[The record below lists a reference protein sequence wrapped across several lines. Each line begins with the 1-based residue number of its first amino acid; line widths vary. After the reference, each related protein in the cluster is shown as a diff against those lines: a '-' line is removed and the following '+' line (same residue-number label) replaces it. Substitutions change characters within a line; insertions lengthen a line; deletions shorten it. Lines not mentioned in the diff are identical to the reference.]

1 MSQEMMSESGGA
13 MTTVLSGLLIVS
25 VMACSW
31 LGVVSWRLRQRL
43 RESRRVFRTLVNNP
57 LVGVVHTD
65 AAGRRIS
72 TNEAWSRMSGLS
84 SDATGDTWHSIV
96 HPDDLPD
103 VIARW
108 ENAVRTKQSYLNE
121 LRLVRHDGIERTIVA
136 AINPTT
142 DEHGEADGFIGMVL
156 DVSELRDARRKVRD
170 QGALLQDLIDHSSAA
185 IYVKDAAGH
194 YLLANKRHK
203 ELWPA
208 MRDFQPGTTPYDWF
222 PEEVARSFEASDRAV
237 WESGETHTFEEA
249 IPADGGE
256 RTFVSVK
263 FPIRNEA
270 GSIIAVGGIST
281 DISEQQHA
289 RRELAERE
297 QLLRSLID
305 LQEKERQLICHEFH
319 DGLIQ
324 YVVGASMLLER
335 MQADPSLPEAC
346 GGTLESVM
354 ECLSKGLED
363 ARRVI
368 RGIRPASL
376 DDLGLRAAID
386 DLASELRADGVE
398 VEMTIDGQL
407 EAVDESLHTAIYRV
421 IQELFHNALKHSGTP
436 RVQLSIH
443 VDPAALEL
451 VVQDFGCGFVATL
464 PTEGFG
470 LTGICERVRLA
481 GGTCGLQTAP
491 GEGTRVAI
499 RLPLELPSSPA
510 HRGDAAKT

>member
-1 MSQEMMSESGGA
+1 
-13 MTTVLSGLLIVS
+13 MTSVLAGLLIGS
-25 VMACSW
+25 VMACGW

-43 RESRRVFRTLVNNP
+43 RESQRVFRALVNNP

-65 AAGRRIS
+65 AAGHSIS
-72 TNEAWSRMSGLS
+72 TNEAWSHMSGLS
-84 SDATGDTWHSIV
+84 SDATGDAWQAIV

-121 LRLVRHDGIERTIVA
+121 LRLVRHDGVERTIVA
-136 AINPTT
+136 AINPTI

-156 DVSELRDARRKVRD
+156 DVSELRDVRRKVRD
-170 QGALLQDLIDHSSAA
+170 QGALLKDLIDHSSAA

-194 YLLANKRHK
+194 YLLANKRHH

-208 MRDFQPGTTPYDWF
+208 MRDFHPGTTPYDWF
-222 PEEVARSFEASDRAV
+222 PEAVARSFEASDRAV
-237 WESGETHTFEEA
+237 WESGETRTFEEA
-249 IPADGGE
+249 IPTDGGE

-270 GSIIAVGGIST
+270 GKTVAVGGIST
-281 DISEQQHA
+281 DISELQQA
-289 RRELAERE
+289 RRELADRE
-297 QLLRSLID
+297 QLLRNLID

-324 YVVGASMLLER
+324 YVVGATMLLER
-335 MQADPSLPEAC
+335 MQADPSLPENC
-346 GGTLESVM
+346 GATLESVIN
-354 ECLSKGLED
+354 CLSKGLED

-386 DLASELRADGVE
+386 DLAGELRADGVE

-407 EAVDESLHTAIYRV
+407 EAVDDSLHTAVYRV
-421 IQELFHNALKHSGTP
+421 IQELFHNALQHSGTP
-436 RVQLSIH
+436 RVRLS
-443 VDPAALEL
+443 VNVTPTTLEI
-451 VVQDFGCGFVATL
+451 VVQDFGRGFVATL
-464 PTEGFG
+464 PTDGFG
-470 LTGICERVRLA
+470 LTGIRERVRLA
-481 GGTCGLQTAP
+481 GGTYDLQTAP
-491 GEGTRVAI
+491 GEGTRVAV
-499 RLPLELPSSPA
+499 RLPLEQPTSLACRSS
-510 HRGDAAKT
+510 AAKT